1 MKDKATYVTS
11 NTQGIFGFARQLFGH
26 FIKTGIHFIC
36 TYESEIVKR
45 GASEVILVQ

>member
-1 MKDKATYVTS
+1 MKYKDKATYVTS

-26 FIKTGIHFIC
+26 FIRRGIHFIC
-36 TYESEIVKR
+36 TYERR